1 MKQKNYYVNPNS
13 CEKPLQ
19 LYYKGENDN
28 DLQQIERE
36 RERGV
41 GRGGVELLAPPK
53 YKNTHKKRT

>member
-1 MKQKNYYVNPNS
+1 MKQKIYYVNPNS

-36 RERGV
+36 RERGEE
-41 GRGGVELLAPPK
+41 GE
-53 YKNTHKKRT
+53 